1 MLTNLT
7 DLDDRDVAKEIDFQN
22 RPTQGVLLTSCS
34 EPLILWD
41 FAVKNSSKQKID
53 KTTIDCKLAQGATYI
68 CACLNIYYVHT
79 SCIHIHI
86 HVYDVHINI
95 YILCIF
101 GDHAYMYP
109 LCLPLVLYLQ
119 NVSCEYS
126 ICFALPLTYSCV
138 TPAYPVSLPHVSKRY
153 HMYHATYNLLSS
165 IPSKRSTCSLFP
177 KEIRKILYRKKDK
190 TSLNLNLDFQN
201 IILHT

>member
-95 YILCIF
+95 YIYYVYSEIMHICTLCV
-101 GDHAYMYP
+101 Y
-109 LCLPLVLYLQ
+109 LLYYIYKMFH
-119 NVSCEYS
+119 VSTV
-126 ICFALPLTYSCV
+126 FALLCH
-138 TPAYPVSLPHVSKRY
+138 SLIHV
-153 HMYHATYNLLSS
+153 
-165 IPSKRSTCSLFP
+165 
-177 KEIRKILYRKKDK
+177 
-190 TSLNLNLDFQN
+190 
-201 IILHT
+201 

>member
-95 YILCIF
+95 YIYIMYIRRSCIYVPSVFTSCTISTKCFMWVQYLLCFATHLFMCNACIS
-101 GDHAYMYP
+101 
-109 LCLPLVLYLQ
+109 CLATPCVKAVSY
-119 NVSCEYS
+119 VSCNVQF
-126 ICFALPLTYSCV
+126 IV
-138 TPAYPVSLPHVSKRY
+138 
-153 HMYHATYNLLSS
+153 
-165 IPSKRSTCSLFP
+165 
-177 KEIRKILYRKKDK
+177 
-190 TSLNLNLDFQN
+190 
-201 IILHT
+201 